1 MNVGIY
7 GGSFNPPH
15 NGHLMLTQ
23 ELGRK
28 LALDKIIIIPSN
40 ISPQK
45 DNNGNIDPVHR
56 LNMCKIAFSDG
67 IFEVS
72 DCEIKRGGRS
82 YTIDTLTFL
91 ESVYKDASFY
101 LFMGSDMLL
110 SFDTWYRFSDILNMC
125 TVCAISRSGG
135 ESSDKM
141 REYVKN
147 TLHDENVRIFDVQPF
162 EVSSSEIR
170 EKIANGGSCEGLIP
184 TGVSEYIK
192 ENKLYG
198 KL

>member
-1 MNVGIY
+1 MNIGIY

-15 NGHLMLTQ
+15 NGHLMLAK
-23 ELGRK
+23 ELGSK
-28 LALDKIIIIPSN
+28 LGLHKIIIIPSN

-56 LNMCKIAFSDG
+56 LNMCKTAFSDG

-91 ESVYKDASFY
+91 RSVYQDASFY

-110 SFDTWYRFSDILNMC
+110 SFDTWYRFSDILDMC
-125 TVCAISRSGG
+125 TVCAISRSG
-135 ESSDKM
+135 EENADKM

-147 TLHDENVRIFDVQPF
+147 TLHSVNVKIFDVQPF

-170 EKIANGGSCEGLIP
+170 GKIENGESCQGLLPGSIL
-184 TGVSEYIK
+184 SYIK

-198 KL
+198 KC

>member
-1 MNVGIY
+1 MNIGIY

-15 NGHLMLTQ
+15 NGHLMLAH
-23 ELGRK
+23 ELHKK

-56 LNMCKIAFSDG
+56 LNMCKIAFADDM
-67 IFEVS
+67 FEVS

-91 ESVYKDASFY
+91 KSVYPDASFY

-110 SFDTWYRFSDILNMC
+110 SFDTWYRFSDILGMC
-125 TVCAISRSGG
+125 TVCAISRSEN
-135 ESSDKM
+135 ESSEKM
-141 REYVKN
+141 REYAKN
-147 TLHDENVRIFDVQPF
+147 TLHNENVRIFDVQPF
-162 EVSSSEIR
+162 EVSSTEIR
-170 EKIANGGSCEGLIP
+170 AKVANGESFEGFIP
-184 TGVSEYIK
+184 DSVSAYIK